1 MNQTATT
8 PHSFSLG
15 LLHARLEVGH
25 VCFLRRFRF
34 RERWHVSRSG
44 GATILTTHEANVHYN
59 QLLGS
64 PRLIPIPL
72 VGGSGE
78 KLKPFSLPVAKPH
91 LAGVKPRLP
100 HGTAAI
106 KESHIWFGM
115 SHLQVPNP
123 NGTPSFKNKP
133 VSRPK

>member
-8 PHSFSLG
+8 PQSFSLG

-59 QLLGS
+59 QSLFLQAAASNYPTLGRACVARF
-64 PRLIPIPL
+64 RL
-72 VGGSGE
+72 
-78 KLKPFSLPVAKPH
+78 VAKPH
-91 LAGVKPRLP
+91 LAEQSYVFPMAPQQLRKVTSGL
-100 HGTAAI
+100 
-106 KESHIWFGM
+106 ECHICKYQIPM
-115 SHLQVPNP
+115 AHQ
-123 NGTPSFKNKP
+123 
-133 VSRPK
+133 VSRTSS